1 MQIGPEHAPIDVL
14 DGLEQMMV
22 VVPVDAEE
30 YKTQHVAEKDWRQ
43 REQEL
48 GRERSQFR
56 CRPLYGRGRIGTL
69 KTALCPTRARRTRS
83 VLGALRFSDRIE
95 YFNPLALHL
104 D

>member
-1 MQIGPEHAPIDVL
+1 
-14 DGLEQMMV
+14 
-22 VVPVDAEE
+22 VDNTLHHEAA
-30 YKTQHVAEKDWRQ
+30 TRAQ
-43 REQEL
+43 QEL